1 MTLSEL
7 EQALFACW
15 PRRYSASWDNVGLQA
30 GDPSAPVRRALVSL
44 DVTDAVADEAARL
57 GADCII
63 SHHPLL
69 FTPLRSVLAG
79 GPGGLVYRLVRSGVG
94 VISMHTNLDSAPGG
108 LADRFALQ
116 FLPSVTGVFGAE
128 PDRPDVFYG
137 RMGGIAPVPLSAL
150 LDSVRARLG
159 GPLRYAGD
167 PARTVS
173 VLALLCGAGRDYI
186 DEAARL
192 GADAYITAD
201 LGYHAFQRA
210 VELGLAV
217 VDAGPYQT
225 EQCAPVL
232 LAEAVRR
239 AAPAVE
245 IIASAQAD
253 VIRFH
258 A

>member
-137 RMGGIAPVPLSAL
+137 RMG
-150 LDSVRARLG
+150 DRKSV
-159 GPLRYAGD
+159 
-167 PARTVS
+167 V
-173 VLALLCGAGRDYI
+173 
-186 DEAARL
+186 
-192 GADAYITAD
+192 
-201 LGYHAFQRA
+201 
-210 VELGLAV
+210 
-217 VDAGPYQT
+217 
-225 EQCAPVL
+225 
-232 LAEAVRR
+232 
-239 AAPAVE
+239 
-245 IIASAQAD
+245 
-253 VIRFH
+253 
-258 A
+258 